1 MLQENTPTLLLCE
14 ANWLSC
20 GHMKLHLFV
29 IFILLIPIN
38 VLGQLTNKQLLQ
50 KIDSAW
56 TYLDYGLA
64 PKKARALADELNA
77 IYEEN
82 GSYIARINA
91 LQIIGESY
99 YYSPHIDSALYWYEK
114 AKAFSKA
121 NDDLNELAHTTVSLG
136 SILSEMS
143 RYDEACAQF
152 DESIKIRESLNDT
165 DNLVFIYI
173 KKAWTNNMADKHDL
187 AMEDYLIA
195 EAYAREIKDT
205 AEWANALNGMAIVQ
219 KKQNNLEKSEELF
232 LQAIDLQESIGDI
245 FGKTASEGNLAMV
258 YKSMGQYE
266 RAYSIY
272 PPLVDLYTKEGFD
285 LGVMSCCIN
294 MAICSNFL
302 GEHRRAIKEGKKGEK
317 IAINNSQA
325 ESACDISNEIA
336 KAYLQLNILDSA
348 MIWAEKAAV
357 LAEDNFSLEK
367 EMANALTLSEIH
379 AAQGNHR
386 LALDEYKR
394 YSAVKDSI
402 FESEKSRQVLDLQA
416 KYETAQRERQI
427 AILEADAQLKEQ
439 TQFTLLL
446 GLIFVFI
453 GAIAIINRETKRR
466 KKAQELHESEIKRAR
481 LEQEKL
487 QNELEFKNREL
498 VSKALHIAQ
507 KNEMLHEIQERLQ
520 QHQNER
526 ENEHTEVDQV
536 IRTLNFDQKMSDH
549 WDQFTQTFT
558 ETNPNFFRALN
569 EQYQGLT
576 KNELRLCAL
585 LKMNLGNKD
594 IANMLNISD
603 DGVKKARYRLR
614 KKLDLQT
621 NESLDEFILRI
632 DSRAFSA

>member
-1 MLQENTPTLLLCE
+1 
-14 ANWLSC
+14 
-20 GHMKLHLFV
+20 MKLKYYLGL
-29 IFILLIPIN
+29 ILLFPI
-38 VLGQLTNKQLLQ
+38 VAFGQLSDKQILQ
-50 KIDSAW
+50 KVDSAW
-56 TYLDYGLA
+56 SYLDYGLE
-64 PKKARALADELNA
+64 PEKARALADELNA
-77 IYEEN
+77 IYEKN

-91 LQIIGESY
+91 LQITGESY

-114 AKAFSKA
+114 AKVFSKA
-121 NDDLNELAHTTVSLG
+121 NDDLNELAHTAVSLG

-143 RYDEACAQF
+143 RYEEACAEF

-195 EAYAREIKDT
+195 EGYARELNDT
-205 AEWANALNGMAIVQ
+205 MDWANALNGMAIVQ
-219 KKQNNLEKSEELF
+219 KKQNNLEKAEALF
-232 LQAIDLQESIGDI
+232 LQAIDLQEASGDI

-272 PPLVDLYTKEGFD
+272 PPLVDLYTEEGFD

-302 GEHRRAIKEGKKGEK
+302 GEYRRAINEGKKGES
-317 IAINNSQA
+317 IAVNNSQV

-348 MIWAEKAAV
+348 MIWAEKAA
-357 LAEDNFSLEK
+357 LWAENNFSLEK

-379 AAQGNHR
+379 SSQGNHR
-386 LALDEYKR
+386 LALEEYKR
-394 YSAVKDSI
+394 YAAVKDSI
-402 FESEKSRQVLDLQA
+402 FESEKSKQVLDLQA
-416 KYETAQRERQI
+416 KYETAKSERQI

-446 GLIFVFI
+446 GLIFVSL
-453 GAIAIINRETKRR
+453 GAFAIINRETKRR

-526 ENEHTEVDQV
+526 KSDNTEVDQV

-558 ETNPNFFRALN
+558 ETNPSFFRVLN
-569 EQYQGLT
+569 EQYEGLT

-585 LKMNLGNKD
+585 IKMNLGNKD

-632 DSRAFSA
+632 DSRAFSV

>member
-1 MLQENTPTLLLCE
+1 
-14 ANWLSC
+14 
-20 GHMKLHLFV
+20 MKLKNYLGL
-29 IFILLIPIN
+29 ILLIPIGAF
-38 VLGQLTNKQLLQ
+38 GQLSDKQILQ
-50 KIDSAW
+50 KVDSAW
-56 TYLDYGLA
+56 TYLDYGLE

-91 LQIIGESY
+91 LQITGESF

-114 AKAFSKA
+114 AKVFSEA
-121 NDDLNELAHTTVSLG
+121 NNDLNELAHTTVSLG

-232 LQAIDLQESIGDI
+232 LKAIDLQESIGDI

-302 GEHRRAIKEGKKGEK
+302 GEHRRAIQEGRKGEK

-336 KAYLQLNILDSA
+336 KAYIQLNILDSA
-348 MIWAEKAAV
+348 MIWAEKAAL
-357 LAEDNFSLEK
+357 LAEENFSLEK

-379 AAQGNHR
+379 AAQGNHL

-507 KNEMLHEIQERLQ
+507 KNEMLHEIQEKLQ

-558 ETNPNFFRALN
+558 ETNPNFFHALN